1 MTVMLALR
9 ALLARVIG
17 LLGVWRHSFQWPRT
31 ISEWR
36 CADDASAE
44 LLWFK
49 LGAVLRKNGLESWR
63 YKGFVELER
72 PDKALDNGYMR
83 SGRLSSTTRV
93 EHLHITI
100 FQYTT
105 ALLRA
110 VRCKSGADF
119 VCKVLVIGTDGQTG
133 LFALRQALSGLSIF
147 QAENHILPLLR
158 EIQVDNLTI
167 GVFPMGSSVCLSDVV
182 RESILSE
189 HCSLGDL
196 LHIVVQALE
205 ALMFLH
211 EKRVGHRDAFPNNF
225 MVEWMPDSLCQTRR
239 PLAAHPRVWL
249 FDFETAIAF
258 PPSNALDDCRCYGL
272 PFPNVPVESYTRPVP
287 NFILEGQEYNPFELD
302 VWQFVLHLRRLT
314 CANEKVQSLLAEM
327 GDELNAAEELSKVQA
342 MLGEIPP
349 NDLRVPYNKLVSF
362 D

>member
-1 MTVMLALR
+1 MTVMSFFRSLPQRLMW
-9 ALLARVIG
+9 
-17 LLGVWRHSFQWPRT
+17 LLGLGRHKFQWPRT

-36 CADDASAE
+36 SADDSAE

-63 YKGFVELER
+63 YKGFVELVL

-93 EHLHITI
+93 EHLNITI

-119 VCKVLVIGTDGQTG
+119 VCKVLVVGTDGETG
-133 LFALRQALSGLSIF
+133 LFALRQALSGLAIF
-147 QAENHILPLLR
+147 EAENHILPLLR
-158 EIQVDNLTI
+158 EIHVDNLTI
-167 GVFPMGSSVCLSDVV
+167 GFCISDVI
-182 RESILSE
+182 RDAILSE

-196 LHIVVQALE
+196 LHIVIQALE

-211 EKRVGHRDAFPNNF
+211 EKRVAHRDAFVNNF
-225 MVEWMPDSLCQTRR
+225 MVEWMPHSLCETRR

-258 PPSNALDDCRCYGL
+258 PPSTPSEDCICYGL
-272 PFPNVPVESYTRPVP
+272 PFPNVPVESYTRPIP

-314 CANEKVQSLLAEM
+314 CANERVQSLLAEM
-327 GDELNAAEELSKVQA
+327 GDGLNAAEELSKVQA
-342 MLGEIPP
+342 ALGEIPP
-349 NDLRVPYNKLVSF
+349 NNLRVSYNKIVSF
-362 D
+362 N